1 MWLALVLSVGL
12 RSLSSVAGL
21 KGRTTTLTGSGRRC
35 KVCRFKNWDWDKMAP
50 WGCSRCDRAIVAAEH
65 QFGCGFL
72 SVHGGSS
79 LELAY
84 LHKRKKIRQR
94 RLCAFVLIGSIRMKP

>member
-12 RSLSSVAGL
+12 RSLGSVAGL
-21 KGRTTTLTGSGRRC
+21 KGLTTTLAGSGRRC
-35 KVCRFKNWDWDKMAP
+35 KARRFKNRDWDKMAP
-50 WGCSRCDRAIVAAEH
+50 CGCSRCDRAIIAAEH
-65 QFGCGFL
+65 QFGCGSL
-72 SVHGGSS
+72 SVRRRSS

-94 RLCAFVLIGSIRMKP
+94 RLCAF